1 MPTPVATQIS
11 AFVSSETKDL
21 IERSGSL
28 RSSVRLPSVRRV
40 FRSMSSWRTV
50 RSCILGAS
58 LGIVAFLGCNNR
70 TGPSGGA
77 SSSAAASSS
86 ASPLTESPLTV
97 LPFTLFDTH
106 DGTTVTVDARG
117 AARDASGRQVAQID
131 ANSVTWSDDPQG
143 PTRVRVDATG
153 TVSWPACRGCT
164 LSFDGDVLHFTTV
177 DGEQRSGTVRIDP
190 SGWIVTNG
198 SATHGHDVRVARLE
212 GDRRTVRSA
221 IAISLVAV
229 NARDG
234 LP

>member
-1 MPTPVATQIS
+1 MT
-11 AFVSSETKDL
+11 DL
-21 IERSGSL
+21 SRSRMRQPL
-28 RSSVRLPSVRRV
+28 VRRV
-40 FRSMSSWRTV
+40 LKPMTSNCWLRV
-50 RSCILGAS
+50 LLGAS
-58 LGIVAFLGCNNR
+58 VGLVSFVGCNR
-70 TGPSGGA
+70 TNPSGGPA
-77 SSSAAASSS
+77 SSAAASSS
-86 ASPLTESPLTV
+86 SPLTGAALTV